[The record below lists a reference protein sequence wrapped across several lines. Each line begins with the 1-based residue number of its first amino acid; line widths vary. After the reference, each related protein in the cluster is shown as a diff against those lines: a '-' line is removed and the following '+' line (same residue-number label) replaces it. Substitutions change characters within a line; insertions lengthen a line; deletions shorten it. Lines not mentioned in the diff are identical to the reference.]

1 LRQDRREDFSTEPK
15 LESWRSSDSGSKVWS
30 KASVGSQARISLA
43 PMGRTSFTTCKRYSP
58 MERTRSPRVSKRDA
72 RPTRPIGRT
81 ATSPKSSPR
90 KEEARESAPSKR
102 RSVALGDL
110 SNLLGY
116 RIRRAQLWV
125 FKEIGRKLASLE
137 ISPAQLSV
145 LIVIDA
151 NPGVNQLAVA
161 QVLSIE
167 RAGLG
172 RLVDHLEKRG
182 LVTRAA
188 SAINRRY
195 YVLYLTSAGA
205 ALLGRIR
212 PILADHEKDLA
223 RKIGSRAFG
232 QLQRTL
238 SIFLDE

>member
-1 LRQDRREDFSTEPK
+1 M
-15 LESWRSSDSGSKVWS
+15 ESR
-30 KASVGSQARISLA
+30 
-43 PMGRTSFTTCKRYSP
+43 
-58 MERTRSPRVSKRDA
+58 RSPRITKRD
-72 RPTRPIGRT
+72 TKPIHPVGRT
-81 ATSPKSSPR
+81 ATSPKSRPR
-90 KEEARESAPSKR
+90 QKGAGELAPWKR
-102 RSVALGDL
+102 KPVALGDL
-110 SNLLGY
+110 SQLLGY

-125 FKEIGRKLASLE
+125 FKEISRKLAPFE

-151 NPGVNQLAVA
+151 NPGINQLAVA

-172 RLVDHLEKRG
+172 RLADHLEARG

-188 SAINRRY
+188 SSINRRY
-195 YVLYLTSAGA
+195 YVLYLTDTGA
-205 ALLGRIR
+205 ALLDRIR
-212 PILADHEKDLA
+212 PIVADHEKDLA
-223 RKIGSRAFG
+223 RKIGSSAFK

>member
-1 LRQDRREDFSTEPK
+1 
-15 LESWRSSDSGSKVWS
+15 
-30 KASVGSQARISLA
+30 
-43 PMGRTSFTTCKRYSP
+43 
-58 MERTRSPRVSKRDA
+58 MERTRTPRVTKRDIKPL
-72 RPTRPIGRT
+72 RLGRT
-81 ATSPKSSPR
+81 ATSAKSPPR
-90 KEEARESAPSKR
+90 KEEARASVPSKR
-102 RSVALGDL
+102 KPVALGDL
-110 SNLLGY
+110 SESLGY

-125 FKEIGRKLASLE
+125 FKEISRRLASFE

-151 NPGVNQLAVA
+151 NPGVNQLTVA

-182 LVTRAA
+182 LVTREA
-188 SAINRRY
+188 SSINRRY
-195 YVLYLTSAGA
+195 YVLYLTDAGA
-205 ALLGRIR
+205 TLLGRIR
-212 PILADHEKDLA
+212 LILAEFEKDLA
-223 RKIGSRAFG
+223 RKIGSRAFE

>member
-1 LRQDRREDFSTEPK
+1 MHK
-15 LESWRSSDSGSKVWS
+15 G
-30 KASVGSQARISLA
+30 
-43 PMGRTSFTTCKRYSP
+43 YSP
-58 MERTRSPRVSKRDA
+58 MERTRSARVTKRDIKPL
-72 RPTRPIGRT
+72 RLGRT

-90 KEEARESAPSKR
+90 KEEARASVPSKR
-102 RSVALGDL
+102 KPVALGDL
-110 SNLLGY
+110 SESLGY

-125 FKEIGRKLASLE
+125 FKEISRRLASLE

-145 LIVIDA
+145 LTVIDA
-151 NPGVNQLAVA
+151 NPGVNQLTVA
-161 QVLSIE
+161 EVLSIE

-188 SAINRRY
+188 SSINRRY
-195 YVLYLTSAGA
+195 YVLYLSDAGA

-212 PILADHEKDLA
+212 PILVGFEKDMA
-223 RKIGSRAFG
+223 RKIGSRAFAH
-232 QLQRTL
+232 LQRTL

>member
-1 LRQDRREDFSTEPK
+1 
-15 LESWRSSDSGSKVWS
+15 
-30 KASVGSQARISLA
+30 
-43 PMGRTSFTTCKRYSP
+43 
-58 MERTRSPRVSKRDA
+58 MERTRSPRVTKRDTKPMQPMRRKA
-72 RPTRPIGRT
+72 P
-81 ATSPKSSPR
+81 SPKSHPR
-90 KEEARESAPSKR
+90 KEETRESEPSKR
-102 RSVALGDL
+102 RPVALGDL

-161 QVLSIE
+161 EVLSIE

-172 RLVDHLEKRG
+172 RLVDHLEKRR

-188 SAINRRY
+188 SSINRRY
-195 YVLYLTSAGA
+195 YVLYLTEAGA
-205 ALLGRIR
+205 EMLGRIR
-212 PILADHEKDLA
+212 PILAEHEKDLA

-232 QLQRTL
+232 QLHRTL

>member
-1 LRQDRREDFSTEPK
+1 MEP
-15 LESWRSSDSGSKVWS
+15 
-30 KASVGSQARISLA
+30 
-43 PMGRTSFTTCKRYSP
+43 
-58 MERTRSPRVSKRDA
+58 RSPRVGKRAAEPAHA
-72 RPTRPIGRT
+72 RGR
-81 ATSPKSSPR
+81 AARSPKSPPR
-90 KEEARESAPSKR
+90 KKGAGELAPWKR
-102 RSVALGDL
+102 KPVALGDL
-110 SNLLGY
+110 SQLLGY

-125 FKEIGRKLASLE
+125 FKEISRKLASFE
-137 ISPAQLSV
+137 ISPAQFSV

-151 NPGVNQLAVA
+151 NPGINQLAVA

-172 RLVDHLEKRG
+172 RLADHLEARG

-188 SAINRRY
+188 SSINRRY
-195 YVLYLTSAGA
+195 YVLYLTDAGA

-212 PILADHEKDLA
+212 PIVAEHEKDLA
-223 RKIGSRAFG
+223 RKIGSSAFK

>member
-1 LRQDRREDFSTEPK
+1 MGGTSYSTC
-15 LESWRSSDSGSKVWS
+15 
-30 KASVGSQARISLA
+30 
-43 PMGRTSFTTCKRYSP
+43 TKRYSP
-58 MERTRSPRVSKRDA
+58 MEPRRSPRVTKRDA
-72 RPTRPIGRT
+72 KPIHPMGRK
-81 ATSPKSSPR
+81 ATSPKSPPR
-90 KEEARESAPSKR
+90 KEGAGKSAPWKR
-102 RSVALGDL
+102 KPVALGDL
-110 SNLLGY
+110 SQSLGY

-125 FKEIGRKLASLE
+125 FKEISRRLASFE

-151 NPGVNQLAVA
+151 NPAVNQLTVA

-188 SAINRRY
+188 SSINRRY
-195 YVLYLTSAGA
+195 YGLYLTDAGA

-212 PILADHEKDLA
+212 PIVAEHEKDLA
-223 RKIGSRAFG
+223 RKIGSRAFR

>member
-1 LRQDRREDFSTEPK
+1 
-15 LESWRSSDSGSKVWS
+15 
-30 KASVGSQARISLA
+30 
-43 PMGRTSFTTCKRYSP
+43 
-58 MERTRSPRVSKRDA
+58 MERTRSARVTKRD
-72 RPTRPIGRT
+72 TKPIQPRGRM
-81 ATSPKSSPR
+81 ATSLKSPPR
-90 KEEARESAPSKR
+90 KEEARESALSKR
-102 RSVALGDL
+102 KPVALGDL
-110 SNLLGY
+110 SESLGY

-125 FKEIGRKLASLE
+125 FKEISRRLASLE

-145 LIVIDA
+145 LTVIDA
-151 NPGVNQLAVA
+151 NPGVNQLTVA
-161 QVLSIE
+161 EVLSIE

-188 SAINRRY
+188 SSINRRY
-195 YVLYLTSAGA
+195 YVLYLTDAGA

-212 PILADHEKDLA
+212 PILAAFEKDMA